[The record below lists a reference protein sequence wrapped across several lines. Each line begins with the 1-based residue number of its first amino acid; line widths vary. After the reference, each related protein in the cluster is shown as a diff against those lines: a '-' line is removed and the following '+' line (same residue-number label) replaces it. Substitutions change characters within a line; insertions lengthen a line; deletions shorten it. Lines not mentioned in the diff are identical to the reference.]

1 MKYTIRFFFF
11 LFLVFALRPAFAQ
24 DFPGISVSSETENVL
39 NPRSDISLAQFN
51 ADAAGGTGNAGA
63 NQATSD
69 ADSTAK
75 SVAENEAST
84 SYAIKAPMENVFHN
98 TLWGGLSGGL
108 VTFGWAA
115 LFTSNSNDKSSLRFL
130 ASSFADGATVGAL
143 VGCFVGIFLSLNG
156 TEFNQRAIAYNIND
170 AILPD
175 RPKLAAVP
183 EKAYVSVFAYSFK
196 F

>member
-1 MKYTIRFFFF
+1 MKYTIRFFLL
-11 LFLVFALRPAFAQ
+11 LFLVVALRPAFAQ
-24 DFPGISVSSETENVL
+24 DFPGISLPAGTENTI

-51 ADAAGGTGNAGA
+51 ANAPTGVNNAATGN
-63 NQATSD
+63 D
-69 ADSTAK
+69 ASTAN

-115 LFTSNSNDKSSLRFL
+115 LFTSNSTDKSSLRFL
-130 ASSFADGATVGAL
+130 ASNFADGATVGAL

-175 RPKLAAVP
+175 RPMLAAVP
-183 EKAYVSVFAYSFK
+183 EKAYISVFAYSFK